1 MSTLNVSHVPLPGEW
16 SKRGR
21 CWNQPHLVE
30 QFFPSPHE
38 KVQVKHLCK
47 DCPVRPECLEYALSN
62 PSLQGY
68 WGGMRHEERLRIV
81 ERRRVRC
88 A

>member
-1 MSTLNVSHVPLPGEW
+1 VTLNV
-16 SKRGR
+16 
-21 CWNQPHLVE
+21 
-30 QFFPSPHE
+30 PS
-38 KVQVKHLCK
+38 L
-47 DCPVRPECLEYALSN
+47 DYALSN